1 MLSLTV
7 QRIVDPVQ
15 RDSRGISLTTDLS
28 ASFVRELT
36 STRAL
41 DEDTL
46 NLKVLNP
53 QLHIFE
59 SMYDNRSLDASLLT
73 PFVVYVDVK
82 GIYEYVIYIY
92 IHTLIYKLD

>member
-1 MLSLTV
+1 MYLHALTHCSTYCGPSAAGFERYLV
-7 QRIVDPVQ
+7 
-15 RDSRGISLTTDLS
+15 TTDLS

-59 SMYDNRSLDASLLT
+59 SMYDNRSWMHL
-73 PFVVYVDVK
+73 Y
-82 GIYEYVIYIY
+82 
-92 IHTLIYKLD
+92 